1 MQANQQS
8 ISHRGKLIPLPLLN
22 VDLHV
27 SPGFTGRVVVHIKEG
42 RQICDYPLREAEHI
56 NTLSGF
62 LALARQ
68 AGWRVIPPEDKT
80 EGETSATDSDTN
92 S

>member
-1 MQANQQS
+1 MQVNQQL
-8 ISHRGKLIPLPLLN
+8 ISRRGKLIPLPLLN

-27 SPGFTGRVVVHIKEG
+27 SPEFTGRVVVHIKEG

-68 AGWRVIPPEDKT
+68 AGWRVIPPEDMT
-80 EGETSATDSDTN
+80 EGETSVTDSDTN

>member
-1 MQANQQS
+1 MQVNQQ
-8 ISHRGKLIPLPLLN
+8 IITHHGIRIPSPVLN

-27 SPGFTGRVVVHIKEG
+27 SPEFTGRVVIHVKDG
-42 RQICDYPLREAEHI
+42 RQICDYPLRESDHI

-68 AGWRVIPPEDKT
+68 AGWVVIPPEGVT
-80 EGETSATDSDTN
+80 EGSTSGTDSNTN

>member
-1 MQANQQS
+1 MQVKQQL

-22 VDLHV
+22 VGLHV
-27 SPGFTGRVVVHIKEG
+27 SPEFTGRVVVHIKEG

-68 AGWRVIPPEDKT
+68 AGWMVIPPEEIA
-80 EGETSATDSDTN
+80 EGGASGTDSNTN